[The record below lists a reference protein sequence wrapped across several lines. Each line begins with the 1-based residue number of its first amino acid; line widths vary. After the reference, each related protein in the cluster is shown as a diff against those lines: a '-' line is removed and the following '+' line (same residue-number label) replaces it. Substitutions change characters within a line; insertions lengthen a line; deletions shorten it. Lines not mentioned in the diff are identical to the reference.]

1 MRSVIDILTFNGLVE
16 IGENESKPKINI
28 EIPQPTMENV
38 IKQIE
43 RSIDKNQFAS
53 VGVMGFDGK
62 LAYTYTVKAGGGY

>member
-1 MRSVIDILTFNGLVE
+1 MKTYQDILG
-16 IGENESKPKINI
+16 IGENEAKPTINI

-43 RSIDKNQFAS
+43 RSIDKNPFAS

-62 LAYTYTVKAGGGY
+62 MAYTYTVKAGGRY